1 MKVIQVVPSLIDEAD
16 GVAYAS
22 SGIATG
28 LAMNGV
34 VIELHCAGLGGKYYK
49 NYSYKIINHERR
61 TFPLYSLGQSPTM
74 LKALKRLANSVDIIH
89 TNGLWMMPNIY
100 PAWAVRGTNCKFVIQ
115 PHGTLS
121 PWALMHSKW
130 KKRLMGWFAQYAA
143 MRSVDMWIATCDE
156 EYQDIRRLGYK
167 QPVAIL
173 PNGVDL
179 PKGASRQLR
188 VQSLEFGVEGPDQQ
202 GCDGGASMDNT
213 QQQTANSKQLTD
225 ASRRRMFFLSR
236 IHPKKNVEL
245 LLRCW
250 AKLEPQFPEWDLSIV
265 GPDKNNPYAD
275 EMKQL
280 TKALGCQRVIFEG
293 ELNGEEKYRFMA
305 ESECEVLP
313 THSENFGMVVAEA
326 LACKTPVICSY
337 GAPWSGLNDHKCGW
351 WVPTTEDAFLNAM
364 SEAMSMS
371 RKELAEMGERGR
383 EWMSRDFSWDGIG
396 AKMKAAYAWLLG
408 QGDKPDFV
416 RMD

>member
-1 MKVIQVVPSLIDEAD
+1 MKVIQVIPYLRLE
-16 GVAYAS
+16 S
-22 SGIATG
+22 SGPTQSVPGMCRG
-28 LAMNGV
+28 LQHAGCEV
-34 VIELHCAGLGGKYYK
+34 TLHSDGPAPNRDFGCPTTF
-49 NYSYKIINHERR
+49 HEIKV
-61 TFPLYSLGQSPTM
+61 FPHPKFLRSPAM
-74 LKALKRLANSVDIIH
+74 LKQLKVECQTAQIIH
-89 TNGLWMMPNIY
+89 NNSLWAFPNVY
-100 PAWAVRGTNCKFVIQ
+100 PLWAIKGTACKQVLQ
-115 PHGTLS
+115 PRGTLS
-121 PWALMHSKW
+121 EWALNNSKW
-130 KKRLMGWFAQYAA
+130 KKRLFGWLFQYKV
-143 MRSVDMWIATCDE
+143 MRKADLWIATCEE

-179 PKGASRQLR
+179 PNGASRQLR
-188 VQSLEFGVEGPDQQ
+188 VQSLEFGVEGPDQR
-202 GCDGGASMDNT
+202 GCDCVDSNK
-213 QQQTANSKQLTD
+213 QRQTANDEQQLTD
-225 ASRRRMFFLSR
+225 APRRRMFFLSR

-265 GPDKNNPYAD
+265 GPDKDNSYAD

-280 TKALGCQRVIFEG
+280 AKALGCQRVIFEG

-351 WVPTTEDAFLNAM
+351 WVPTTERAFLNAM
-364 SEAMSMS
+364 TEAMSKT
-371 RKELAEMGERGR
+371 REELSQMGERGR
-383 EWMSRDFSWDGIG
+383 EWMARDFSWDGIG

-408 QGDKPDFV
+408 QGEKPDFV
-416 RMD
+416 RVD